1 MAKPQVQESTTADVS
16 GRILLVDDQP
26 ELRRLLQRNLLK
38 AGHTVVTAEDG
49 RAAIALFSEDYFD
62 LVISDIRMP
71 DMDGMTLLRELH
83 ALDPDLPVLL
93 ITGSPQLHTAMQ
105 AVEYGALEYLT
116 KPVPFERLRA
126 SALRAI
132 DLRRCRAEAKRALE
146 KMRSGEHGREAP
158 HHQGEREL
166 SRSVLLAGRYRIG
179 RPLGAGG
186 MGVVY
191 EATVEDATRQRV
203 ALKVLHASLAVD
215 EAFIARFRR
224 EAESIGRIN
233 HPNIVRLLD
242 FYPQA
247 DGFTFLVME
256 RLDGVSLRQA
266 ISNEGQLSAR
276 RTALIASQ
284 VLVALRIVH
293 QAQIIHR
300 DIKPENVF
308 LTDAGNGSEL
318 VKVLDFGAAK
328 PLAAAP
334 GETLTSQGV
343 VVGTPTYMSPEHARG
358 GRVDERSDVYSLGAV
373 MYEALTG
380 RPPFAG
386 DSFNALLFAIQE
398 ARPVP
403 LDVLRPD
410 LDSGICELVARA
422 MAPDPDQRFQSAVE
436 MASSLELWLEAERA
450 RRAQPSRRS
459 PPS

>member
-1 MAKPQVQESTTADVS
+1 MANPKVQEPTTADLP

-26 ELRRLLQRNLLK
+26 ELRRLLERMLIN
-38 AGHTVVTAEDG
+38 AGHTVATAPDG
-49 RAAIALFSEDYFD
+49 REAIALFGRDHFD

-71 DMDGMTLLRELH
+71 DMNGLDLLKELH
-83 ALDPDLPVLL
+83 ELDPDLPVLL

-132 DLRRCRAEAKRALE
+132 ELRRGRAEAKRALE
-146 KMRSGEHGREAP
+146 QMRSGEQGRESP

-166 SRSVLLAGRYRIG
+166 SRGALLAGRYRIG
-179 RPLGAGG
+179 RRLGAGG

-191 EATVEDATRQRV
+191 EATLEDASPQRV

-215 EAFIARFRR
+215 DAFVARFRR
-224 EAESIGRIN
+224 EAESIGRID
-233 HPNIVRLLD
+233 HPNIIRLLD
-242 FYPQA
+242 FHPQV
-247 DGFTFLVME
+247 DGLTFLVME
-256 RLDGVSLRQA
+256 LLDGVSLRQA
-266 ISNEGQLSAR
+266 ISQEGQLSAR
-276 RTALIASQ
+276 RTASVASQ
-284 VLVALRIVH
+284 VLLALGVVH
-293 QAQIIHR
+293 QARIIHR
-300 DIKPENVF
+300 DIKPENIF
-308 LTDAGNGSEL
+308 LTEASGGLEL

-343 VVGTPTYMSPEHARG
+343 VVGTPTYMAPEHARG
-358 GRVDERSDVYSLGAV
+358 ARVDERSDIYSLGAV

-380 RPPFAG
+380 RPPFAA

-403 LDVLRPD
+403 LDALRPD
-410 LDSGICELVARA
+410 LDTAICELVARA
-422 MAPDPDQRFQSAVE
+422 MASDPDQRFQSAVE
-436 MASSLELWLEAERA
+436 MLGSLEPWLEADHA
-450 RRAQPSRRS
+450 RRAHASRRLS
-459 PPS
+459 PS

>member
-1 MAKPQVQESTTADVS
+1 MAKPQVQELTAS
-16 GRILLVDDQP
+16 LPGRILLVDDQP
-26 ELRRLLQRNLLK
+26 ELRRLLERMLSN
-38 AGHTVVTAEDG
+38 AGHSVVTAADG
-49 RAAIALFSEDYFD
+49 NEAIALFRQGDFD
-62 LVISDIRMP
+62 VVISDIRMP
-71 DMDGMTLLRELH
+71 DMDGMALLKELH
-83 ALDPDLPVLL
+83 HLDPDLPVLL

-146 KMRSGEHGREAP
+146 QMRSGEHGREALK
-158 HHQGEREL
+158 HDGEREL
-166 SRSVLLAGRYRIG
+166 SRGALLAGRYRIG
-179 RPLGAGG
+179 RLLGAGG

-191 EATVEDATRQRV
+191 EATLEGAAPQRV

-215 EAFIARFRR
+215 EAFVARFRR
-224 EAESIGRIN
+224 EAESVGRID

-242 FYPQA
+242 FHPQV
-247 DGFTFLVME
+247 DGLTFLAME
-256 RLDGVSLRQA
+256 LLDGVSLRQA
-266 ISNEGQLSAR
+266 ISQEGQLSPR

-284 VLVALRIVH
+284 VLLALGVVH
-293 QAQIIHR
+293 QARIIHR

-308 LTDAGNGSEL
+308 LTEAEHGLEL

-343 VVGTPTYMSPEHARG
+343 VVGTPTYMAPEHARG

-403 LDVLRPD
+403 LGALRPD
-410 LDSGICELVARA
+410 LDSGMCELVARA
-422 MAPDPDQRFQSAVE
+422 MAPDPDQRFQSAME
-436 MASSLELWLEAERA
+436 MASSLEAWLAADRA
-450 RRAQPSRRS
+450 RRAQAARRALPS
-459 PPS
+459 